1 MVTISPNALCPVCRH
16 RILSEL
22 RRKHAHLI
30 DEKLL
35 TRIETGAIPPPAPVQ
50 VAVSE
55 TLSLWDE
62 IDHGL
67 FDEIYLPPSPRNL
80 RPRRPSLQTP
90 TNKNRRSSTPNSI
103 AASTGTPPVTAAT
116 SRANSSANLDATIAA
131 ASGALNLKTTSATAF
146 SAANS
151 TSASFP
157 QNPTDSFNSNNNT
170 SSSTISTPKSS
181 SSNSSSCS
189 TRFTDIIEVRHRQP
203 KTPRTSTKL
212 APSSKFKTASTQTS
226 KSCETAAIPA
236 VAISNKFFIS
246 HEVISTDATSLDVTL
261 NDASNEVCT
270 QAVSNEASTEPVSNE
285 ITRDEAVFS
294 ELDCDESVNVPK
306 ELAPNIVSNESQ
318 DAFPTMLK
326 SASKQPSQ
334 TSKKNTRRKLEPDTC
349 VPRLTRSI
357 AAVLTA
363 VDLAIAAESVR
374 VTRSMDV
381 LETRAVGL
389 GPPKK
394 MKR

>member
-30 DEKLL
+30 DETLL

-62 IDHGL
+62 IDHRL

-80 RPRRPSLQTP
+80 RPRRPSLQTT
-90 TNKNRRSSTPNSI
+90 TNHNRRSSTPNSI

-131 ASGALNLKTTSATAF
+131 ASGALNLKTTSATTF

-151 TSASFP
+151 TSASFA
-157 QNPTDSFNSNNNT
+157 QNPTDSFNNNNA
-170 SSSTISTPKSS
+170 SSSAISTPKSS
-181 SSNSSSCS
+181 SSHSSSCS
-189 TRFTDIIEVRHRQP
+189 TRFMDIVEVRHRQP
-203 KTPRTSTKL
+203 KAPRTTTKL

-246 HEVISTDATSLDVTL
+246 HEVISTDAASLDVTL
-261 NDASNEVCT
+261 NDASNEVST
-270 QAVSNEASTEPVSNE
+270 EAVSNEASTKFVSNE
-285 ITRDEAVFS
+285 ITRDEAGFT
-294 ELDCDESVNVPK
+294 ERDCDESVNAPN
-306 ELAPNIVSNESQ
+306 ELAANFVYNESHVALTTKQ
-318 DAFPTMLK
+318 
-326 SASKQPSQ
+326 QPSQ
-334 TSKKNTRRKLEPDTC
+334 TSKKNTRRKREPNTC

-381 LETRAVGL
+381 LETRPAGL
-389 GPPKK
+389 GQPKK
-394 MKR
+394 KKR